1 MRKAKYIVGLFIFC
15 CFVIFAF
22 FLMISIFLVST
33 QSERRGFDL
42 FPALIARNKIA
53 LVPIEGIITD
63 SRSVMETL
71 NRFSRRSSIRGIV
84 LRIESPGG
92 GIAAAQEIHQ
102 EILRIRRDKGI
113 PIVTSMGGV
122 SASGGFYIACAS
134 DKIFANPGTIT
145 GSIGVIAEWIDYSD
159 VLKWA
164 RLNDVVFKSGE
175 FKDSGSGRK
184 KISEREKEYFKEL
197 INELFEQFVDDV
209 VESRNL
215 SREHVLEIADGK
227 VFSGRVAKELG
238 LVDDLGN
245 LFDAIRETARLAG
258 IKGEPVVVEERK
270 EKFSIMDILID
281 RLVLTISDAFRQES
295 GTMRYQYRW

>member
-1 MRKAKYIVGLFIFC
+1 MSKAKYIIGFFIFC
-15 CFVIFAF
+15 CFIIFAF
-22 FLMISIFLVST
+22 FLLISFLLIITESD
-33 QSERRGFDL
+33 RGGFDF
-42 FPALIARNKIA
+42 FPALVARNRIA

-63 SRSVMETL
+63 SRDIMESL
-71 NRFSRRSSIRGIV
+71 NRFSRRSSVRGIV

-92 GIAAAQEIHQ
+92 GISAAQEIYQ
-102 EILRIRRDKGI
+102 EVLRIRHEKNI
-113 PIVTSMGGV
+113 PVVTSMGGV

-175 FKDSGSGRK
+175 FKNSGSGRK
-184 KISEREKEYFKEL
+184 KITEREQEYFEEL

-209 VESRNL
+209 AESRSL
-215 SREHVLEIADGK
+215 SREEVLDIADGK
-227 VFSGRVAKELG
+227 AFSGRVAKELG

-245 LFDAIRETARLAG
+245 LYDAIRETARLAG
-258 IKGEPVVVEERK
+258 IKGEPVVVEERQ
-270 EKFSIMDILID
+270 EDFSFIDLVVD
-281 RLVLTISDAFRQES
+281 RLVLKVMDAFQRGG